1 MKSKIS
7 MKTAFTKP
15 TRRLSVPGLSKSE
28 RLAVLV
34 AEAVAFATKNLNVEF
49 VKFEIIESLVLSPI
63 NGSVKL
69 KTGKLE
75 LSKVEEFVIGISGR
89 V

>member
-15 TRRLSVPGLSKSE
+15 TSRLSVPGLSKSE
-28 RLAVLV
+28 RLPVLV
-34 AEAVAFATKNLNVEF
+34 ADAVEFATKNLNVEF
-49 VKFEIIESLVLSPI
+49 VKFEIIESLELSAI
-63 NGSVKL
+63 KESVKL

>member
-1 MKSKIS
+1 
-7 MKTAFTKP
+7 MKTALTKP

-28 RLAVLV
+28 RLPGLV

-63 NGSVKL
+63 DGSVKL